1 MLVQKNDEAS
11 FLIDTFELKVL
22 TDIDENVLL

>member
-11 FLIDTFELKVL
+11 FLIDTFELKIL

>member
-22 TDIDENVLL
+22 TDIDKNVLL